1 MKKKTQRFSWI
12 VRLFQDLKELEIDAF
27 RRFTQCCVLRLFEP
41 FCLEEKKTAVVDK
54 GRAAKKALTQ
64 PENKVF
70 KQLPTFERHI
80 KVFKE
85 LGFTVDLSH
94 AVFLKSN
101 FEPKILAV
109 IGKNQRN

>member
-1 MKKKTQRFSWI
+1 MLSPIYTMLRSKV
-12 VRLFQDLKELEIDAF
+12 VR
-27 RRFTQCCVLRLFEP
+27 T
-41 FCLEEKKTAVVDK
+41 FCPEEKKTAVVDK

-85 LGFTVDLSH
+85 LGFTVDLFQQIS
-94 AVFLKSN
+94 
-101 FEPKILAV
+101 
-109 IGKNQRN
+109 